1 VAQRLAKTIYP
12 ASRKLIPLDPGIK
25 IQIEEQLKDLPD
37 EYRKK
42 ITIKDEIYDAVPS
55 PECPSGLKGRI
66 AIFEM
71 FKVDKEIEA
80 VILKNPTNA
89 EIYKVA
95 RKKGMLMMREDAV
108 IKSIEGIIPFREV
121 YNFSDQS

>member
-1 VAQRLAKTIYP
+1 
-12 ASRKLIPLDPGIK
+12 
-25 IQIEEQLKDLPD
+25 
-37 EYRKK
+37 
-42 ITIKDEIYDAVPS
+42 
-55 PECPSGLKGRI
+55 
-66 AIFEM
+66 M